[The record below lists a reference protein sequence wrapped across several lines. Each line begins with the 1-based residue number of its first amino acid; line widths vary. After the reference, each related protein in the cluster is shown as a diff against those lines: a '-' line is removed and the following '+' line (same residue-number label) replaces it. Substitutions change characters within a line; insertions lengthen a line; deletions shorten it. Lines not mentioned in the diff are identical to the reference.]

1 MFKSK
6 KNKVASAPSS
16 PALGNDQKIKSAK
29 IDTLLGKGTTI
40 DGDVRFSGGLHIE
53 GMIKGNLTADDKDAM
68 VVLSEHGHIQ
78 GEVRVPNIVVNGTI
92 DGDVYA
98 NGKVELYDK
107 ARVCGDVYY
116 NLLEM
121 QVGSEVNG
129 KLVRQKDDSGYSSSN
144 STANIS
150 DSAIAEPE
158 PS

>member
-1 MFKSK
+1 MFKSRK
-6 KNKVASAPSS
+6 SS
-16 PALGNDQKIKSAK
+16 SSSSSVGNDQKIKSAK

-53 GMIKGNLTADDKDAM
+53 GMVKGNLTADDKDAM
-68 VVLSEHGHIQ
+68 LVLSEHGHVQ

-98 NGKVELYDK
+98 NGKVELYEK
-107 ARVCGDVYY
+107 ARICGDVYY

-121 QVGSEVNG
+121 AVGSEVNG
-129 KLVRQKDDSGYSSSN
+129 RLVRQKDDTGYAG
-144 STANIS
+144 TPAVTEAV
-150 DSAIAEPE
+150 DAEPE

>member
-6 KNKVASAPSS
+6 KKSS
-16 PALGNDQKIKSAK
+16 PASSTGSDQKIKSAK

-40 DGDVRFSGGLHIE
+40 DGDIRFSGGLHIE

-68 VVLSEHGHIQ
+68 LVLSEHGHIQ

-98 NGKVELYDK
+98 NGKVELYEK
-107 ARVCGDVYY
+107 ARICGDVYY

-121 QVGSEVNG
+121 AVGSEVNG
-129 KLVRQKDDSGYSSSN
+129 RLVRQKDDTGYTG
-144 STANIS
+144 TAAVV
-150 DSAIAEPE
+150 DAVDAEPE